1 MTDRIRVGSD
11 PETTERES
19 LLAEIASLRGANELL
34 RTYAYTAAHELGAPA
49 RRVLMHLDLLEA
61 TTDPQAYAD
70 RIGKLRASAVA
81 LARLVSDLLDLA
93 SLEFESFSEVQVS
106 LEELVHSIFVEATS
120 ALPEEVHLLMGHL
133 PDTHGNVTLL
143 RRLFSNLADNA
154 VKFRRPDVPLTI
166 EIRGEQLS
174 EGDCIVTISDNG
186 IGIGIDDDQALS
198 IFQPLVR
205 LRGRSE
211 FAGSGIG
218 LAVCRRIVQW
228 HGGSISARSNDDGVG
243 TCIIVRFSAA

>member
-1 MTDRIRVGSD
+1 MTDRIRVDSD

-61 TTDPQAYAD
+61 TTDPEAYAN

-81 LARLVSDLLDLA
+81 LARLVSELLDLA
-93 SLEFESFSEVQVS
+93 SLEFESFSKVQVS
-106 LEELVHSIFVEATS
+106 LEELVHSTFVEATS

-143 RRLFSNLADNA
+143 RSLFSNLADNA
-154 VKFRRPDVPLTI
+154 IKFRRPDVPLTI

-186 IGIGIDDDQALS
+186 IGIDDYQALA

-243 TCIIVRFSAA
+243 TCIIVRFSAG